1 MSRPD
6 DEPVA
11 ELGPKP
17 QNRRAV
23 WERPSLRRLAASD
36 AENMLNPPPD
46 SGNNN
51 HS

>member
-6 DEPVA
+6 DKPVV
-11 ELGPKP
+11 EQGPKP

-36 AENMLNPPPD
+36 AESMNPPTND
-46 SGNNN
+46 SGNN
-51 HS
+51 SMS